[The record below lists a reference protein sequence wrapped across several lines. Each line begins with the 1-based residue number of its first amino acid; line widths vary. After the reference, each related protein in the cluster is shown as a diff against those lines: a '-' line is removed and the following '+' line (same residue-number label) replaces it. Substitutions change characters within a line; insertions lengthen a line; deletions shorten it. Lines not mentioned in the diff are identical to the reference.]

1 MFVFKKEQKA
11 FDFGGVIIGG
21 QPGENP
27 TVLVGGLFFAGQPI
41 VEDTKKGL
49 FDKAVAKEWI
59 ETGVNMSQETG
70 HPLVIQVFG
79 RSAAAMERHLQWLVE
94 NFDGPFIFESTSA
107 KTRKSAIQYCD
118 ESGLS
123 DRAIYNSINM
133 SLKDDEKEVLKASLL
148 NNAIVLGW
156 SPKSVPLNERMDTIR
171 EMVSEAERLGISR
184 MAVDP
189 ATMPVGTG
197 FGLEFRTTL
206 AVKSELGLPTCL
218 APHNAPSSWRF
229 IKEGRLDDE
238 STYLSAVVASTVA
251 AQLFATDC
259 LMYGSMV
266 RTKEVFAA
274 VALISN
280 AIHSAAVEAGEALGI
295 DRALFD
301 PISKE

>member
-11 FDFGGVIIGG
+11 FDFGGVTIGG

-41 VEDTKKGL
+41 VEDTKQGL
-49 FDKAVAKEWI
+49 FDKAAAKEWV
-59 ETGVNMSQETG
+59 ETGVSMSKETG
-70 HPLVIQVFG
+70 HPLIIQVFG
-79 RSAAAMERHLQWLVE
+79 RSAIAMERHLKWLVE

-107 KTRKSAIQYCD
+107 KTRTSAIQYCD

-123 DRAIYNSINM
+123 DRAIYNSVNI
-133 SLKDDEKEVLKASLL
+133 SLEDDEREALKASSLD
-148 NNAIVLGW
+148 NAIVLGW
-156 SPKSVPLNERMDTIR
+156 TPRRVSLSERMDTIK
-171 EMVSEAERLGISR
+171 EMVSEAERLGITK

-189 ATMPVGTG
+189 ATMPVGAG

-206 AVKSELGLPTCL
+206 AVKSEIGLPTCL
-218 APHNAPSSWRF
+218 APHNAPSSWKF
-229 IKEGRLDDE
+229 ITKGTLDNE

-266 RTKEVFAA
+266 RTEEVFTA

-280 AIHSAAVEAGEALGI
+280 AIHSAATEANQALGV